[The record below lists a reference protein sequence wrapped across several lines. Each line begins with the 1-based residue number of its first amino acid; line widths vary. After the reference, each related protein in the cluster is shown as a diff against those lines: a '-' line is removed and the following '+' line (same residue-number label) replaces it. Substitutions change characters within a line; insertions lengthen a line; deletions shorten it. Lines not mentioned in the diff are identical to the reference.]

1 MIRNNKRQSL
11 QHSVVALLL
20 HGKEMRYGNFREMT
34 DFNVRRSGGLLARPR
49 IKKYVEFYIA
59 SYTLFL
65 FIYPWAV
72 PTPPTALVLKK
83 LVPLQLHAL
92 LTTWYYST
100 VVLREGDIFTKTV
113 TRERT
118 KGTSH
123 YMCMAT

>member
-1 MIRNNKRQSL
+1 VTIRNNKRQSL

-65 FIYPWAV
+65 FIYPWAH
-72 PTPPTALVLKK
+72 PTQRRVGDTAAA
-83 LVPLQLHAL
+83 H
-92 LTTWYYST
+92 
-100 VVLREGDIFTKTV
+100 VVCA
-113 TRERT
+113 
-118 KGTSH
+118 SH
-123 YMCMAT
+123 VSHSH